1 MDTAA
6 YESLIS
12 QLCEAHGSPGAT
24 SGVIACQHL
33 EIEGRL
39 VGLIPQEGFGLD
51 VFIEMEQTY
60 PDRDRSLYEKI
71 LRGNISLGADLI
83 GFFGLH
89 PEGNRVVYRMRLPAD
104 LTGEELSAAL
114 LGQMAAA
121 SQALQTIS
129 VSWEAP

>member
-1 MDTAA
+1 MDAAA
-6 YESLIS
+6 YESLIR
-12 QLCEAHGSPGAT
+12 QLCEAHGSPDATMGAIT
-24 SGVIACQHL
+24 CKHI

-39 VGLIPQEGFGLD
+39 IGLIPREDSGLD

-71 LRGNISLGADLI
+71 LRGNISSGADLM

-89 PEGNRVVYRMRLPAD
+89 PEGNRVVYRMRLAD
-104 LTGEELSAAL
+104 DLSGEELSAAL
-114 LGQMAAA
+114 LGQIGVA

-129 VSWEAP
+129 VS